1 MGVLQEKMRR
11 DLRLRG
17 FSTTTESSYLH
28 YMRGYVRYFGVS
40 PEKLNLEHVQKY
52 HLHLIHR
59 KLSPQSINVAM
70 AAIRFFYLI
79 TLQKNWNEKAIPW
92 MKVKRGVPVV
102 LSPEEVGQL
111 LNAVRDIKYR
121 ALLSTIYSAGL
132 RIGEAVKLSAK
143 DIDSRRMLI
152 HVRFGKGNKE
162 RYSLLSSVLLEL
174 LRRYWV
180 ENRDDKSTYLFPC
193 SRYPQKP
200 VDRCLV
206 RTILLTALKRSG
218 IEKRVTLH
226 TLRHSFATHLCENGV
241 DIRQIQCLLGHSTI
255 SSTTIYAQIRDVSNL
270 GVKSPLDKLQAKL
283 IR

>member
-17 FSTTTESSYLH
+17 FSSTTETSYL
-28 YMRGYVRYFGVS
+28 YSMRNYVRYFGIS
-40 PEKLNLEHVQKY
+40 PEKLNLDHVQQY

-79 TLQKNWNEKAIPW
+79 TLQKNWKEDAIPW
-92 MKVKRGVPVV
+92 MKVKRGVPIV

-121 ALLSTIYSAGL
+121 ALLSTVYSAGL
-132 RIGEAVKLSAK
+132 RIAEALKLSAK
-143 DIDSRRMLI
+143 DIDSQRMLI
-152 HVRFGKGNKE
+152 HVRFGKGGKE

-180 ENRDDKSTYLFPC
+180 ENRDDKSTWLFPC
-193 SRYPQKP
+193 SRFPKQP

-206 RTILLTALKRSG
+206 RMILLTALKRSG
-218 IEKRVTLH
+218 IEKHVTLH

-241 DIRQIQCLLGHSTI
+241 DIRQIQCLLGHATI

-270 GVKSPLDKLQAKL
+270 GIKSPLDTLKTRL